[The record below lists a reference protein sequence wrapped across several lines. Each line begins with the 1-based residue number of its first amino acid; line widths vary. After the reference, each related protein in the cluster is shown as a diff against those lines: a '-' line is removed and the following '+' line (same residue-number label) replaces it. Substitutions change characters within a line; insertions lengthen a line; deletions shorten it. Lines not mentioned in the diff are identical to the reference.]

1 MSGLEW
7 TDIGAEINVRRSL
20 WRDTVND
27 RAKTEASRATV
38 PVIDVLRGILE
49 EYRGGKLTG
58 RLFDLDLQ
66 KLGKLKIEPVA
77 KALGLEWWGLQ
88 ALRRG
93 IATNLYSLGASD
105 KIVQRVLRHA
115 KANVTR
121 ERYIKSVPSDVNAAM
136 QTMNTAVK
144 ATLTIKPAVVH

>member
-1 MSGLEW
+1 M
-7 TDIGAEINVRRSL
+7 
-20 WRDTVND
+20 
-27 RAKTEASRATV
+27 
-38 PVIDVLRGILE
+38 
-49 EYRGGKLTG
+49 
-58 RLFDLDLQ
+58 Q

-77 KALGLEWWGLQ
+77 QSLGLEWWGFH

-115 KANVTR
+115 KATVTR

-136 QTMNTAVK
+136 ETMNTAVK
-144 ATLTIKPAVVH
+144 AALTLKPVVVN